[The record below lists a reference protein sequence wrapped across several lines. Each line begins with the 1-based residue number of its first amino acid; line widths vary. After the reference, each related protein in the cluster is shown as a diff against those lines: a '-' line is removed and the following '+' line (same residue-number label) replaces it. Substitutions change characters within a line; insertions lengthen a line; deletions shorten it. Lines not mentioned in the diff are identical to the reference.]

1 MRIPLV
7 FTVSFLLF
15 SFAATAQDYKVYHSR
30 VREIEHSML
39 TQDWDEA
46 LEAYLELEKDYEFLF
61 AKDLKI
67 ALQLGYRT
75 GDSVSFQR
83 FSEAAFARGW
93 EWKKAK
99 KELKENSDFA
109 SGMGNRLKVI
119 SKNTEKSEF
128 PHPEAREQVKKLFIQ
143 DQWQALGALFT
154 FSPEKRERYA
164 ERKIAPKAKLRV
176 EKIREIIGEI
186 GYPGEMLIGNFVWSS
201 TILSHYN
208 SMSEEFTNADTLYP
222 AMKISLQR
230 ELDLGRISPFEFAL
244 IDNWYQSV
252 KSDRTVESYGI
263 LEGEVSEGSIASVDA
278 NRLAVGLPTI
288 GDYNR
293 LLALQRESG
302 MKLFFGQAWGS
313 SSPIKIKK

>member
-1 MRIPLV
+1 MRLPRV
-7 FTVSFLLF
+7 FAIVFLGF
-15 SFAATAQDYKVYHSR
+15 SFAATAQDYQAYHSR

-46 LEAYLELEKDYEFLF
+46 LEAYLELEKGYEFLF

-67 ALQLGYRT
+67 ALQLAYRT
-75 GDSVSFQR
+75 RDSVSFQR
-83 FSEAAFARGW
+83 FSGAAFARGW
-93 EWKKAK
+93 GWKKAK

-109 SGMGNRLKVI
+109 SGMGDRLKAI
-119 SKNTEKSEF
+119 SKNTEKPEF
-128 PHPEAREQVKKLFIQ
+128 LHLEVREQVKKLFIQ
-143 DQWQALGALFT
+143 DQWQALSALFT
-154 FSPEKRERYA
+154 FSSEKQDRYA

-176 EKIREIIGEI
+176 EKLREIIAEI

-208 SMSEEFTNADTLYP
+208 SISGEFTRADTLYP
-222 AMKISLQR
+222 AMKVMLRQ
-230 ELDLGRISPFEFAL
+230 EMNLGRISPFEFAL

-293 LLALQRESG
+293 LLALQKESG

-313 SSPIKIKK
+313 NSPIGIAR